1 MTPLKLATGESVIVN
16 RGFVPDEK
24 QTAAANGPSGETTV
38 TGLMRATEE
47 RTWFTPAD
55 DPASGRWFTR
65 DVAALASALKAQP
78 HAPFFVDADASGGPT
93 ALPEGGETLLTFPN
107 SHLSYAVTWFGMALA
122 LVGVYAA
129 WVFSTLRGRG
139 DKQDAQ

>member
-1 MTPLKLATGESVIVN
+1 M
-16 RGFVPDEK
+16 
-24 QTAAANGPSGETTV
+24 PSG
-38 TGLMRATEE
+38 GAG
-47 RTWFTPAD
+47 
-55 DPASGRWFTR
+55 GRR
-65 DVAALASALKAQP
+65 YPGA
-78 HAPFFVDADASGGPT
+78 

-107 SHLSYAVTWFGMALA
+107 SPLSYAVTWFGMALA